1 MIYSYITHDNLG
13 IVRGLMVKEKVYPA
27 DCFVPRLVQTVDDL
41 FAQVTIEN
49 VLTADPTIPAINAP
63 IIA

>member
-1 MIYSYITHDNLG
+1 MIVYSGVFPAVCFTPVLAQ
-13 IVRGLMVKEKVYPA
+13 IVE
-27 DCFVPRLVQTVDDL
+27 DL